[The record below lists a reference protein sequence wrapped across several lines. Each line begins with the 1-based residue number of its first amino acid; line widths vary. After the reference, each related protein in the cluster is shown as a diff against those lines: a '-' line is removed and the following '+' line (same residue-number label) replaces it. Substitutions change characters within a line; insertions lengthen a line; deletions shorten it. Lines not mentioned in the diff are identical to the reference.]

1 MNAKIEIVTIW
12 IMSVIGFLAK
22 HDLLFFVS
30 ISVQIIIGIRNF
42 PGACQNIKHLKNRI
56 YARMVKKNNKD

>member
-1 MNAKIEIVTIW
+1 MSAKIEIVTIW
-12 IMSVIGFLAK
+12 IMSIIGLLAK

-42 PGACQNIKHLKNRI
+42 PGACQNLKNLKDRI
-56 YARMVKKNNKD
+56 YARMVKKTHKD

>member
-12 IMSVIGFLAK
+12 IMSIIGFLAK

-42 PGACQNIKHLKNRI
+42 PGACQNIKNLKNRI
-56 YARMVKKNNKD
+56 YARMVKKVNKD

>member
-12 IMSVIGFLAK
+12 IMSIIGFLAK

-30 ISVQIIIGIRNF
+30 ISVQIIIGIRNI
-42 PGACQNIKHLKNRI
+42 PGACKNIKDLKNRI
-56 YARMVKKNNKD
+56 YARMVKKTDKD